1 MNDVKKSTTSVN
13 LEVPTIEN
21 IAGRRT
27 LIPVCFAAVIVLFFF
42 SFADFKCNGK
52 TAASIT
58 GFNLVTGTHIQ
69 TPASAFD
76 NSRLFDEY
84 DGTSTRKP
92 TIDAGEKIDPN
103 LWAILAFIAAIT
115 GVVVFWRKEK
125 KEALYGTALG
135 AVGFLALIILRSVIK
150 SKVEA
155 QGAMLQIETDFTFA
169 YWLCVLA
176 FIVAGAL
183 SYLRL
188 TNRHNEEAQTG
199 SSGVSNLNVYISS
212 SADRQKEENR
222 ND

>member
-13 LEVPTIEN
+13 LEVPTVEN

-27 LIPVCFAAVIVLFFF
+27 LIPVCFAAVAILFFF

-52 TAASIT
+52 TAASVT

-76 NSRLFDEY
+76 NSSLFD
-84 DGTSTRKP
+84 DFDSASTRRP
-92 TIDAGEKIDPN
+92 TTDAGEKIDPN
-103 LWAILAFIAAIT
+103 LWAILAFISAIT

-135 AVGFLALIILRSVIK
+135 SVGFLALIILRYVIK
-150 SKVEA
+150 NKVEA
-155 QGAMLQIETDFTFA
+155 QGAMLQIETDFTFV

-188 TNRHNEEAQTG
+188 TNRYNKEAQTG
-199 SSGVSNLNVYISS
+199 SGISNLNVYISS
-212 SADRQKEENR
+212 SADRQKEENKE
-222 ND
+222 